1 MSIGKSLHH
10 PTRWVFLQLS
20 AEALTVLP
28 LSVIISAVIIMK
40 KRLVIF
46 DCFGVIFGEIAP
58 RFFGNHFEKEEA
70 LVLKEKYFR
79 GVDLG
84 TTTLDQVFDAFESE
98 LGLNRAECVKEWYSL
113 IRLNEAMVPL
123 IKKAKETADVALL
136 SNAPLG
142 FVEKIFDEHSLTE
155 LFDRMFISC
164 NLGLAKPDPEIYKY
178 AVSQMGREYDEI
190 FMIDDNEG
198 NLTPL
203 PALGIT
209 PVHFKGPE
217 SLDVLWESGDE

>member
-1 MSIGKSLHH
+1 
-10 PTRWVFLQLS
+10 
-20 AEALTVLP
+20 
-28 LSVIISAVIIMK
+28 MK

-58 RFFGNHFEKEEA
+58 RFFANHFEKEEA

-84 TTTLDQVFDAFESE
+84 TTTLDEVFDAFESE
-98 LGLNRAECVKEWYSL
+98 LGLDRAECVKEWYSL
-113 IRLNEAMVPL
+113 IRLNEGIVPI
-123 IKKAKETADVALL
+123 IKEIGRDCDVALL

-142 FVEKIFDEHSLTE
+142 FVEKIFEEHSLTE

-164 NLGLAKPDPEIYKY
+164 NIKMAKPDPEIYRY
-178 AVSQMGREYDEI
+178 AVSQMGKEYDEI

-198 NLTPL
+198 NLAPL

-209 PVHFKGPE
+209 PVHFTGLE
-217 SLDVLWESGDE
+217 SLDVIRA